1 MGAYKVT
8 INADAY
14 ISSATTDVP
23 VLVKF
28 NSTDHPDL
36 FLTGD
41 TEDSVWFSSDA
52 EGQNTLYHEGVIF
65 DSTDA
70 VFYVRVDLSATAD
83 TVIYFWFDDSEASGT
98 ENKTNVWKNG
108 VEILHLETLDLTDS
122 MGNYTPSWLSQ
133 TETSSGVVGG
143 GVRTGSKNGGFF
155 NTKVKDAFDAGKT
168 WTILYWGQL
177 YDNTTYSWSLM
188 KPYTSQSSPTYQLTT
203 HFARSNNPNE
213 LIIKIINSTGTSYL
227 ETRPSI
233 TASNWNLISVV
244 AKTGSSAFLRTG
256 VNTNFQT
263 TTSTSGTYVNH
274 DTTLHIGGNPN
285 TTGTTYCF
293 NGYIDEVWIFSDVKS
308 DDWIKAVCN
317 NVQNYGSF
325 IDIEIFKSK
334 ITTPNILSFNSNV
347 KFKKKKKK
355 KKLLLQDNLLFN
367 SNLHQTK
374 EIPKISWD
382 ITIKSGIN
390 TYNLKDLNI
399 LESAEY
405 SMTYDK
411 KSNNMSLT
419 VLNDGSYWNKFK
431 KGGNVSFYLIN
442 DYTQQKTKLFEG
454 IITYVGQ
461 NLNNFDFST
470 IDIRAENYGMF
481 RLKQTLVTGTKEYIN
496 RTPTQIIKNLIQTYA
511 PDIKLDKL
519 QEIDINIPYKFFNWI
534 YLNEAIEEVTKLI
547 EGYYYIDVDNYLI
560 VKLFSDQKVSKEL
573 TKRKIVRAKIEDD
586 IEDVFDRIFILG
598 GKEHLLD
605 NDFSDDDIV
614 LGNNTKDY
622 SYATKLATDR
632 TNLLSIEIA
641 VSKVG
646 IPRYPL
652 SFDIVADK
660 SGMPSDNV
668 LGSGNF
674 YEWDIQE
681 DVSWIKSNP
690 ISISFAQPA
699 VFWVV
704 FNNTTDFENYY
715 VIYHDN
721 ETENGHKRSSDGVNW
736 SNATGKIAIKNYY
749 GYQIVSIK
757 KGEKQLNKFYSD
769 FLLADENIETKEM
782 SDKMAEKLLVE
793 KQYKKSSVY
802 TIIPSSKPM
811 ISPSTIRTNID
822 GILSENQIVSEV
834 MYRIDQRQI
843 IELDIYCVKSVDFY
857 TIFGKLYN
865 DLRKLNVG
873 RLRSGISRGI
883 EYITPVDE
891 FEINENAIFVIA
903 ENDTEYYLGDEQWI
917 FGVFKW
923 D

>member
-52 EGQNTLYHEGVIF
+52 GGQTTLYHEGVVF
-65 DSTDA
+65 SATDA
-70 VFYVRVDLSATAD
+70 IFYVKVDLSSTAD
-83 TVIYFWFDDSEASGT
+83 TVIYFWYGTPSITGT
-98 ENKTNVWKNG
+98 ESKTNVWTNA
-108 VEILHLETLDLTDS
+108 VTIAHYVTDETNPTATVGTD
-122 MGNYTPSWLSQ
+122 GTKINATF
-133 TETSSGVVGG
+133 TASGRAVGG
-143 GVRTGSKNGGFF
+143 
-155 NTKVKDAFDAGKT
+155 A
-168 WTILYWGQL
+168 
-177 YDNTTYSWSLM
+177 
-188 KPYTSQSSPTYQLTT
+188 YT
-203 HFARSNNPNE
+203 
-213 LIIKIINSTGTSYL
+213 
-227 ETRPSI
+227 
-233 TASNWNLISVV
+233 TASNGFITHGIITPASISVIFWIKKNGCSTNYTKIIGELFESGGNV
-244 AKTGSSAFLRTG
+244 SGWEMDIPAASTGYVRFGRLSGANWAYWKSAT
-256 VNTNFQT
+256 V
-263 TTSTSGTYVNH
+263 STSIKDNVWHLVAGTYDGTNIKCNIDGGTQASTSATGNIVYNYGS
-274 DTTLHIGGNPN
+274 TLYVGHSGINS
-285 TTGTTYCF
+285 GTNEEETF
-293 NGYIDEVWIFSDVKS
+293 DNIWVFSDAKS
-308 DDWIKAVCN
+308 LDWIKAVYN

-347 KFKKKKKK
+347 KFKKKKK
-355 KKLLLQDNLLFN
+355 LLLQDNLLFN

-382 ITIKSGIN
+382 ITIKSDIN

-681 DVSWIKSNP
+681 DVSWVKSNP

-769 FLLADENIETKEM
+769 FLLADENIETK
-782 SDKMAEKLLVE
+782 
-793 KQYKKSSVY
+793 
-802 TIIPSSKPM
+802 
-811 ISPSTIRTNID
+811 
-822 GILSENQIVSEV
+822 
-834 MYRIDQRQI
+834 
-843 IELDIYCVKSVDFY
+843 
-857 TIFGKLYN
+857 
-865 DLRKLNVG
+865 
-873 RLRSGISRGI
+873 
-883 EYITPVDE
+883 
-891 FEINENAIFVIA
+891 
-903 ENDTEYYLGDEQWI
+903 
-917 FGVFKW
+917 
-923 D
+923 